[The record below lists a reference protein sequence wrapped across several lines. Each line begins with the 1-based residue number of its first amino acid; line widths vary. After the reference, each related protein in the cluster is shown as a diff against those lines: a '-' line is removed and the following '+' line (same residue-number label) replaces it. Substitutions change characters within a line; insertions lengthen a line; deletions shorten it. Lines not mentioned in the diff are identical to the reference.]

1 MTASHPTRSRFSLKG
16 AVVVALG
23 AALLVVSIRQAGLDN
38 IAASIRSVGAWL
50 IVVVALG
57 AARMAMRA
65 RAWTACSRAE
75 HPQGLPFG
83 AAFSAVL
90 AADALGN
97 LTPLGLLA
105 SEPAKVVF
113 ARRHVSTA
121 ASLSSV
127 AVENAFYTASVL
139 AMLLAGA
146 WVLLQRAEVP
156 PLVERMGEAIL
167 VVAAIAAIATMWI
180 FRTRPALLS
189 RAGEVVAR
197 LFNRPGAV
205 ATFEALERSVY
216 DVVHWPAARLIEV
229 ALCQASF
236 HILAVFEVWLILRV
250 MPGGGGTSLTDAFLM
265 EATGRFITIAFKFV
279 PYRLGVDEL
288 GSGSIAQ
295 VIGIGAPAGVAL
307 ALVRRVR
314 ILLLNI
320 VGIIL
325 LARDRRR

>member
-1 MTASHPTRSRFSLKG
+1 MTGRHPTRSRSFVKS

-23 AALLVVSIRQAGLDN
+23 AALLVVSIRQAGVAN
-38 IAASIRSVGAWL
+38 IAASVRSVGAWL
-50 IVVVALG
+50 FVVVALG
-57 AARMAMRA
+57 AARMALRA
-65 RAWTACSRAE
+65 RAWAACSRAE
-75 HPQGLPFG
+75 HPEGLPFG

-105 SEPAKVVF
+105 SEPAKVML

-139 AMLLAGA
+139 TMLLAGA

-156 PLVERMGEAIL
+156 TLVERMGEAIL
-167 VVAAIAAIATMWI
+167 VIAAVVAVATLWI

-189 RAGEVVAR
+189 RVGHVVAR
-197 LFNRPGAV
+197 LFKRPGAV
-205 ATFEALERSVY
+205 AAFEVLEQSVY
-216 DVVHWPAARLIEV
+216 DVVHWPAARLLEV

-236 HILAVFEVWLILRV
+236 HALAVLEVWLILRV
-250 MPGGGGTSLTDAFLM
+250 MPGGAGTSFADAFLM

-314 ILLLNI
+314 ILLLNS
-320 VGIIL
+320 VGIVL

>member
-1 MTASHPTRSRFSLKG
+1 VTRSHPTRSRFSLKS
-16 AVVVALG
+16 AVIVALG
-23 AALLVVSIRQAGLDN
+23 AALLVVSVRQAGLEN

-105 SEPAKVVF
+105 SEPAKVVL
-113 ARRHVSTA
+113 ARRHVPTA
-121 ASLSSV
+121 ASVSSV
-127 AVENAFYTASVL
+127 AVENGFYTASVL
-139 AMLLAGA
+139 VMLLAGA
-146 WVLLQRAEVP
+146 WVLLPRADVP
-156 PLVERMGEAIL
+156 PLVERLGEVIL
-167 VVAAIAAIATMWI
+167 AGAAVAALAALWI

-189 RAGEVVAR
+189 RAGRLVAR
-197 LFNRPGAV
+197 VSGKPGAV
-205 ATFEALERSVY
+205 ATFEALEQSVY

-229 ALCQASF
+229 ALCQATF
-236 HILAVFEVWLILRV
+236 HALAVLEVWLILRV
-250 MPGGGGTSLTDAFLM
+250 MPAGAGTSFADAFLM

-320 VGIIL
+320 VGIVL